1 MAKRIKR
8 KVKSNNTS
16 DLNYREDSIQTSR
29 PDTRP
34 AIIALLLVIL
44 LIGSGLYLTSM
55 VKEAPE
61 VSYGLESSL
70 LTDNHKTAP
79 GYDTDFILII
89 ENTGSIADTFD
100 ISVKSNDGG
109 FTITIEEGYESI
121 VVNQG
126 KSKPIIVNV
135 MTSSSS
141 TGMLYSSLEVNSRGD
156 NSLTSTVK
164 LNVDCKHTFGNQ
176 TLIGDSV
183 NVHYAG
189 ILASNNRLF
198 DSSMESIWDSYKIS
212 NHYSQLPADK
222 PGEWPSDNNRHI
234 ELLPAQNIGCNAKGD
249 PSADCNDRRQM
260 VVGFDNKMVGMYE
273 GQTLAVRIPAAE
285 AYGVDSTMH
294 TLGGQDLIFL
304 IDLVSKN

>member
-1 MAKRIKR
+1 MAKRVRR
-8 KVKSNNTS
+8 KANSNNAS
-16 DLNYREDSIQTSR
+16 DLNYSDTSIQTSR

-34 AIIALLLVIL
+34 ALIALLLVIL

-55 VKEAPE
+55 VKEAP
-61 VSYGLESSL
+61 VVTYGLEASL
-70 LTDNHKTAP
+70 LTDNHKAAP

-89 ENTGSIADTFD
+89 ENTGDIADTFD
-100 ISVKSNDGG
+100 ISVKSNEGG
-109 FTITIEEGYESI
+109 FTITIEEGYESVI
-121 VVNQG
+121 VSNG

-156 NSLTSTVK
+156 NSLSSTVK
-164 LNVDCKHTFGNQ
+164 LNVDCDHSFGNQ
-176 TLIGDSV
+176 TITGDSV

-198 DSSMESIWDSYKIS
+198 DSSMESVWDSYKIS
-212 NHYSQLPADK
+212 NHYSQLPAGK

-234 ELLPAQNIGCNAKGD
+234 GLLTAQNIGCDGNGD

-285 AYGVDSTMH
+285 AYGVDSAMH